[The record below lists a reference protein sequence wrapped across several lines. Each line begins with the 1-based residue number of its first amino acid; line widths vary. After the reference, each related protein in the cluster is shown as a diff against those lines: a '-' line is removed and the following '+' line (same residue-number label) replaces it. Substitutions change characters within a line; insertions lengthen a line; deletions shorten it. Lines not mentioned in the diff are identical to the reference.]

1 MKKENF
7 YRFLKAVVIAGALTL
22 VFAACDNTYGVFH
35 EIQTEKAQVGTDVFK
50 NVTVKAIAEDATNY
64 YAAMAKVFYKPVTDG
79 LWLVLPVGSANDS
92 DYFCAGLASDGAG
105 AIYIAAADVNSTS
118 LKGIFKTT
126 DSGTNWT
133 TLDKTG
139 LGTKIVDALYFAGT
153 TLFVVAHADAETG
166 STYDL
171 LYWNGTAFVTT
182 GLSDLDAPILGV
194 VKNSST
200 YWAITAAKAY
210 AGTSP
215 AALTTDSTP
224 TGGKTFAG
232 LAVDS
237 SDNVLVT
244 TIDGYLYTY
253 GVSWASV
260 VISADI
266 ALGALAEMPASPT
279 ENRLIVGK
287 YNSGYGYYEYI
298 VSSSTRYDGNN
309 ADNAAFVPTASSY
322 TTTVYTKPVRTL
334 YYSSATKTLFIGL
347 AAQGTDTYALYS
359 NTYDPLAATAPY
371 WSGWKAE

>member
-1 MKKENF
+1 MKNKNF
-7 YRFLKAVVIAGALTL
+7 HKLIKAVVMAGA
-22 VFAACDNTYGVFH
+22 FALIFTACDNTYGVFH

-64 YAAMAKVFYKPVTDG
+64 YAAMAKVFYKPLAGG

-105 AIYIAAADVNSTS
+105 ALYVAAADANDTS

-126 DSGTNWT
+126 DSGANWT

-139 LGTKIVDALYFAGT
+139 LGTKIVDALYFAGD
-153 TLFVVAHADAETG
+153 TLFVVAHTDAGTG

-171 LYWNGTAFVTT
+171 LYWNGTAFATT
-182 GLSDLDAPILGV
+182 GLSNLDAPLLGV
-194 VKNSST
+194 VKNAST

-210 AGTSP
+210 KGTTP

-224 TGGKTFAG
+224 TGGKTFTG

-237 SDNVLVT
+237 SNNILVT
-244 TIDGYLYTY
+244 TSDGYLYTY
-253 GVSWASV
+253 SSGWTSV
-260 VISADI
+260 VVSADV
-266 ALGALAEMPASPT
+266 ALGVLAEMPASPT
-279 ENRLIVGK
+279 ENRLIMGK
-287 YNSGYGYYEYI
+287 YNSGYGYYEY
-298 VSSSTRYDGNN
+298 VVAPPARYNGNEAN
-309 ADNAAFVPTASSY
+309 TSAFVPTASSY
-322 TTTVYTKPVRTL
+322 TTTVYTKPVRAL

-347 AAQGTDTYALYS
+347 AAQGTDTYALYY
-359 NTYDPLAATAPY
+359 NTYDPAAGTAPY